1 MLWTSGNS
9 LADELLGLHAS
20 IAVGMGWILGQG
32 TKISQAVPRAKK
44 NKKKMLLASKTEYP
58 IKSGLNNKSLLL

>member
-44 NKKKMLLASKTEYP
+44 KKQKKNAFGFKDRISHQKWF
-58 IKSGLNNKSLLL
+58 KQ